1 MKIADFYQICF
12 NGFHDISNYKKND
25 AMTVVLAVVKTFS
38 CFTVVI
44 LLAVAGVYGV
54 ASLYGRVS
62 KKDDLSPDDKSVN
75 DKAKT
80 TLFKKDTPI
89 TVSSAVESSNRQLA
103 ESIIAARGEED
114 QDVKAICS
122 GKFLADPI
130 AHLIH
135 EMIKRGAGRAR
146 LDDGARAFVISKIP
160 GFIEKVGSLDYLREF
175 AEHYFDENPNKT
187 EILQFF
193 ETSLSNVEF
202 QIALNAAVEKFNSAH
217 GKHPA
222 LYYAENSLRTPLT
235 IYPQSAR
242 LKEYACPEEAGA
254 E

>member
-1 MKIADFYQICF
+1 MKIADFCQICF
-12 NGFHDISNYKKND
+12 NHFHDISNYKKND

-38 CFTVVI
+38 CVTVVI
-44 LLAVAGVYGV
+44 LLAIAGVYGV

-62 KKDDLSPDDKSVN
+62 KKDDLSSHDKSVN

-80 TLFKKDTPI
+80 TLLKKNTPI
-89 TVSSAVESSNRQLA
+89 TVSSAVESSNLQLA
-103 ESIIAARGEED
+103 ESIIAAGGEED

-122 GKFLADPI
+122 GKFLVDPI

-135 EMIKRGAGRAR
+135 EMIERGAGRAR

-187 EILQFF
+187 KILRTF
-193 ETSLSNVEF
+193 EDSLLNVEF
-202 QIALNAAVEKFNSAH
+202 QNALNVAVKEFSSAREKKSF
-217 GKHPA
+217 
-222 LYYAENSLRTPLT
+222 YYAENSLRTPLT

-242 LKEYACPEEAGA
+242 EKEYACPKEDGA